1 MEGQQGPSQ
10 PEPRPQEALPTF
22 TLGSAEGAEEGGLRV
37 FFSCTV
43 ALVALQQG
51 QGSGGGSGGSKRT
64 AAAAAAE
71 DVQAEEGVEGS
82 AGSGLRAALAQAATG
97 FTKPL
102 GPLRYLLHLSADA
115 LQLFRPAEGREE
127 SCSEEGQGESAS
139 PGGGAAAGEGVG
151 ASLAKAVSAGVGA
164 G

>member
-1 MEGQQGPSQ
+1 M
-10 PEPRPQEALPTF
+10 
-22 TLGSAEGAEEGGLRV
+22 
-37 FFSCTV
+37 
-43 ALVALQQG
+43 
-51 QGSGGGSGGSKRT
+51 
-64 AAAAAAE
+64 
-71 DVQAEEGVEGS
+71 EGS
-82 AGSGLRAALAQAATG
+82 AGSGLRAALAQAAAG

-102 GPLRYLLHLSADA
+102 GPLRTRGRMLGQRYLLHLSADA

-127 SCSEEGQGESAS
+127 SYSEEGQGESAS